1 MLFPVKAGFS
11 EARGTHGLPIPRDK
25 RHTQEGAVPTPGAEP
40 ARSAARFCLGPA
52 KTRLRAQGGAALPGR
67 HLRHRWPPR
76 VTAAACDGCCSGPAG
91 PSRIREETVS
101 HTPAPTPPTPR
112 HTLKLHGLAA
122 TLGKVANQR
131 GFPRETER
139 LTDPA
144 LDRAGS
150 GGPDPEGNASGV
162 IPTERRLPLP
172 TRRQWKGRL
181 SGEEARGRATPG
193 SLARCGGH
201 PFLTGRAGPASCSS
215 GGLVPTCLGATS
227 GWVQR
232 LWLFVIAKWTLPQC
246 DETRPH
252 ASAASGNG

>member
-1 MLFPVKAGFS
+1 MAFQYRETKD
-11 EARGTHGLPIPRDK
+11 IPR
-25 RHTQEGAVPTPGAEP
+25 RELSPPGAEP
-40 ARSAARFCLGPA
+40 ARECCPI
-52 KTRLRAQGGAALPGR
+52 LPGASKD
-67 HLRHRWPPR
+67 PPAGTGR
-76 VTAAACDGCCSGPAG
+76 GRPSRQASPPPVASACDGCCSGPAG

-101 HTPAPTPPTPR
+101 HPPAPTPPTPR
-112 HTLKLHGLAA
+112 HTLKLHGLAV

-162 IPTERRLPLP
+162 IPRERRLPLP
-172 TRRQWKGRL
+172 TRRQRKGRL
-181 SGEEARGRATPG
+181 SGEGARGRATPG
-193 SLARCGGH
+193 SFARCGGH
-201 PFLTGRAGPASCSS
+201 PSLTGRAGPASCSS